1 MSNQILLDQN
11 KILAEKTKNHPCYSG
26 GCQNARIHLPVA
38 PGCNISCNYCNRK
51 FDCVNESR
59 PGVTSEVLSPEEAL
73 ERFLKVKD
81 KYSNLKVVGIA
92 GPGDALANFENTKR
106 TLQLIREKDPDVTF
120 CLSTNGLMLPRYA
133 EDLVE
138 LGVTHVTVTINT
150 IDPEIGAK
158 IYKSVNY
165 QGVRLEGKKGVE
177 VLINNQLAGVKK
189 LIELGIITK
198 INTVMIK
205 GINDKHI
212 EDVVKK
218 VKDLGVFIN
227 NIMPLIPAPGSVFQ
241 DMPLTSNK
249 ELNELR
255 AACEVHLKQM
265 YHCKQCRADAIG
277 TLDNDCSIEFSKR
290 AKEEK
295 KDVVKNAVFTF
306 AVATKT
312 GAYIDEHFGHVKEFH
327 IYRYENGNSSL
338 LEKRSVEK
346 YCNGKSDCDD
356 EDSKFEKISNA
367 LKDCSGVLVQRIG
380 FLPQKKLE
388 EKGIKVFQ
396 TIGIIEEEIIK
407 AVETLEKSSED
418 LVSTLAV
425 I

>member
-1 MSNQILLDQN
+1 MSNQTTLNQN
-11 KILAEKTKNHPCYSG
+11 KILEEKTKSHPCYSG

-38 PGCNISCNYCNRK
+38 PACNISCNYCNRK

-59 PGVTSEVLSPEEAL
+59 PGVTSEVLKPVEAL
-73 ERFLKVKD
+73 DRFLKVKS
-81 KYSNLKVVGIA
+81 KLNNLKVVGIA

-106 TLQLIREKDPDVTF
+106 TLRLIREKDPAVTF
-120 CLSTNGLMLPRYA
+120 CLSTNGLMLPHYA
-133 EDLVE
+133 EELAE

-158 IYKSVNY
+158 IYRSVNY
-165 QGVRLEGKKGVE
+165 QGVRLEGEKGAE
-177 VLINNQLAGVKK
+177 ILLNNQLLGVKK

-227 NIMPLIPAPGSVFQ
+227 NIMPLIPAPGSAFQ

-277 TLDNDCSIEFSKR
+277 TLDNDCSVEFSKR
-290 AKEEK
+290 IEEK
-295 KDVVKNAVFTF
+295 TGSVISDVTYTF
-306 AVATKT
+306 AAATKN
-312 GAYIDEHFGHVKEFH
+312 GNYIDAHFGHVKEFY
-327 IYRYENGNSSL
+327 IYRYENGKSNL

-346 YCNGKSDCDD
+346 YCNGKSDCD
-356 EDSKFEKISNA
+356 EEESKFEKISSA
-367 LKDCSGVLVQRIG
+367 LEDCAAVLVQRIG

-396 TIGIIEEEIIK
+396 TIGVIDEEIIK
-407 AVETLEKSSED
+407 AVEALERGSGNLASSF
-418 LVSTLAV
+418 
-425 I
+425 

>member
-1 MSNQILLDQN
+1 LSNQITLEQN
-11 KILAEKTKNHPCYSG
+11 KLLEEKTKSHPCYSG

-38 PGCNISCNYCNRK
+38 PKCNISCNYCNRK

-59 PGVTSEVLSPEEAL
+59 PGVTSEVLKPEEAL
-73 ERFLKVKD
+73 DRFLKVK
-81 KYSNLKVVGIA
+81 SRFNNLKVVGIA

-106 TLQLIREKDPDVTF
+106 TLKLIREIDPDVTF
-120 CLSTNGLMLPRYA
+120 CLSTNGLMLPHYA
-133 EDLVE
+133 EE
-138 LGVTHVTVTINT
+138 LSEIGVTHVTVTINT
-150 IDPEIGAK
+150 IDPKIGAK
-158 IYKSVNY
+158 IYKYVYY
-165 QGVRLEGKKGVE
+165 QGVRLDGEKGAE

-218 VKDLGVFIN
+218 VKDIGVFIN
-227 NIMPLIPAPGSVFQ
+227 NIMPLIPAQGSAFEN
-241 DMPLTSNK
+241 MPLTSNK

-277 TLDNDCSIEFSKR
+277 TLDNDCSIEFSNR
-290 AKEEK
+290 AQVKTTSVIK
-295 KDVVKNAVFTF
+295 NVVYTF

-312 GAYIDEHFGHVKEFH
+312 GAYIDEHFGHTKEFY
-327 IYRYENGNSSL
+327 IYRYENGKSNL
-338 LEKRSVEK
+338 IEKRSVEK
-346 YCNGKSDCDD
+346 YCSGKSDCDD
-356 EDSKFEKISNA
+356 EESKFHKIAGA
-367 LKDCSGVLVQRIG
+367 LEDCSAVLVQRIG

-388 EKGIKVFQ
+388 EKGIKVVQ
-396 TIGIIEEEIIK
+396 TIGRIDEEILKVIK
-407 AVETLEKSSED
+407 RY
-418 LVSTLAV
+418 
-425 I
+425 